1 MATIDEELA
10 RLKFL
15 SGKGRG
21 REKCHVVLIE
31 EEARKRKENS
41 GPRPKTRFVMETD
54 DPEMYSRFNDLK
66 DRWLRNRNKSVA
78 LGVMADRWDASEED
92 MAIECGDRDAES

>member
-1 MATIDEELA
+1 MATVREEA
-10 RLKFL
+10 ERLKWL
-15 SGKGRG
+15 VSKGRG
-21 REKCHVVLIE
+21 EEKAHVVLIE
-31 EEARKRKENS
+31 EEARKRKENA

-92 MAIECGDRDAES
+92 IAIECGDRDA